1 MKSIAVAVKGVI
13 ETARDRRRL
22 LFLIG
27 FPIVIISLFSF
38 AYGGGSSLSGGGLP
52 HQVVVVN
59 NDVGVVVSANNT
71 TKYVNYGTTFT
82 RVLENATAENS
93 TTHLFQLN
101 NASEDEANNLLK
113 SRDIDALIIIPKNFS
128 SGFTT
133 MVNNSTRTAITSS
146 IGQQTIANSGSLTS
160 GSAASSGGMGFGVGN
175 LPGSSATLPEAGN
188 VTSALFIQGDPSY
201 VNHAITNALVT
212 TLFDRYKSDV
222 RANATARSVPG
233 TGDSLYTDYVPVES
247 LSLAGTQ
254 SFTSFDY
261 MVPGLFIFAV
271 LLQVTLV
278 AGNLAQDIETGVL
291 DRLKLSKARG
301 FDLLS
306 GTFMTWTVII
316 AGQIV
321 LLIVVAV
328 VAFGFHYQGGFGS
341 LGLAVLIGAIA
352 GMAAISLGLII
363 ASFAKSQTQA
373 ASLAGLIAVPLSFL
387 TGAFMPLPRQ
397 VLGEYAGRTY
407 QVYDLLPWTHA
418 VSALRSVLTY
428 GTGLSPDVVFQ
439 MTWLIFLTAIWFVV
453 GVVVYSRAQ
462 LRPEK

>member
-1 MKSIAVAVKGVI
+1 
-13 ETARDRRRL
+13 
-22 LFLIG
+22 
-27 FPIVIISLFSF
+27 
-38 AYGGGSSLSGGGLP
+38 
-52 HQVVVVN
+52 
-59 NDVGVVVSANNT
+59 
-71 TKYVNYGTTFT
+71 
-82 RVLENATAENS
+82 
-93 TTHLFQLN
+93 
-101 NASEDEANNLLK
+101 
-113 SRDIDALIIIPKNFS
+113 
-128 SGFTT
+128 
-133 MVNNSTRTAITSS
+133 
-146 IGQQTIANSGSLTS
+146 
-160 GSAASSGGMGFGVGN
+160 
-175 LPGSSATLPEAGN
+175 
-188 VTSALFIQGDPSY
+188 
-201 VNHAITNALVT
+201 
-212 TLFDRYKSDV
+212 
-222 RANATARSVPG
+222 
-233 TGDSLYTDYVPVES
+233 
-247 LSLAGTQ
+247 
-254 SFTSFDY
+254 
-261 MVPGLFIFAV
+261 
-271 LLQVTLV
+271 

-291 DRLKLSKARG
+291 NRLKLSKARG

-316 AGQIV
+316 AGQTV
-321 LLIVVAV
+321 LLIAVAV

-439 MTWLIFLTAIWFVV
+439 MTWLVVLTAIWFVV
-453 GVVVYSRAQ
+453 GIVVYSLVR